1 MVRSPPVP
9 ASLNHPIVPSP
20 SPRPLFS
27 SSSFTGP
34 LNFFPCPSSQNGV
47 RCPRGSFVH
56 APYCRFHLRAVLNL
70 DVKTSTIPDAGLG
83 LFSLVSRPVGFNLVE
98 YMGELLSAEETE
110 RRYPK
115 NSSGT
120 YCLKLTNSFFL
131 DSALSRG
138 VGSLANHPGKGTK
151 PNVKFV
157 VCTRKKSARLEVIEK
172 VKAGDE
178 IFVSYGDDYWKDAKN
193 STHFTVDVPDWEWD
207 DSDPFA
213 APVSCPPT
221 PCSAQPLAPP
231 AVVVGNP
238 APPIGVRS
246 PVADVVTSPQSVPA
260 SPARSPVAP
269 DATSPRSRP
278 VVVASPA
285 HALAVLHASTPE
297 VFDFTASDRPSRP
310 SSCLSP
316 GPAYNGPPLEDS
328 NANTW
333 PFSNCPDWPINN
345 DWLRFAF
352 APVTFTVDE
361 HAVESTSFSLKTI
374 LCLDNDSKT

>member
-1 MVRSPPVP
+1 M
-9 ASLNHPIVPSP
+9 
-20 SPRPLFS
+20 
-27 SSSFTGP
+27 
-34 LNFFPCPSSQNGV
+34 
-47 RCPRGSFVH
+47 
-56 APYCRFHLRAVLNL
+56 RFLYL
-70 DVKTSTIPDAGLG
+70 
-83 LFSLVSRPVGFNLVE
+83 
-98 YMGELLSAEETE
+98 
-110 RRYPK
+110 
-115 NSSGT
+115 
-120 YCLKLTNSFFL
+120 
-131 DSALSRG
+131 
-138 VGSLANHPGKGTK
+138 
-151 PNVKFV
+151 
-157 VCTRKKSARLEVIEK
+157 
-172 VKAGDE
+172 
-178 IFVSYGDDYWKDAKN
+178 GDDYWKDAKN

-221 PCSAQPLAPP
+221 PCNAQPLAPP